1 MPENSTQRADAR
13 ALKIT
18 DLVAALKA
26 AGSRTIT
33 EETVAADIADGAPS
47 NPDGTVDMLK
57 YAAWILMKENGHGD

>member
-1 MPENSTQRADAR
+1 MPENSRQRADAR
-13 ALKIT
+13 ALKIA

-33 EETVAADIADGAPS
+33 EETVAADLAGGAPS

>member
-1 MPENSTQRADAR
+1 MPENSRQRADAR
-13 ALKIT
+13 ALKVS

-33 EETVAADIADGAPS
+33 EETVAADLADGAPS

>member
-13 ALKIT
+13 ALKVA

-33 EETVAADIADGAPS
+33 
-47 NPDGTVDMLK
+47 
-57 YAAWILMKENGHGD
+57 